1 MEALHF
7 VGTGFLKIDTIH
19 QRNPSPPPPL
29 PRQAFSFPC
38 DFLLPHLVCDGRA
51 LELKPLVA
59 KKPFQSPITHDK
71 KKKQG

>member
-19 QRNPSPPPPL
+19 QRNPPPFL
-29 PRQAFSFPC
+29 C
-38 DFLLPHLVCDGRA
+38 DFLSPHLVCDGRA

-59 KKPFQSPITHDK
+59 KKTLSLSEYS
-71 KKKQG
+71 